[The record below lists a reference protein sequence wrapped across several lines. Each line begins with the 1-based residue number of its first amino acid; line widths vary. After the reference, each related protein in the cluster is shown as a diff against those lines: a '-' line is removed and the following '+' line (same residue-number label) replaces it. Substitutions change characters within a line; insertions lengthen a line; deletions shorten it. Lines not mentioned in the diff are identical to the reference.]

1 MTRQRAHADTKYRR
15 ATGQRANTQE
25 TRLTL
30 TTQTRRGEQ
39 TEDYTHRPKTTK
51 VKQEVRWLKSRHY
64 DITDMTTEG
73 TQSRGTRVG
82 TEQRKGWKHKTETKH
97 RIIIISTA
105 QLKNPNITHNTDS
118 HQNIWSS
125 KCCVKRTQNHDIT
138 YCLHT
143 QNKPTVRAG
152 IVALKLKF
160 KAFFTE
166 VSQLCMVNFQH
177 DKQHLVFLLKYK
189 GGHNKRS
196 QERLSFHITCLTL
209 AKYFV

>member
-105 QLKNPNITHNTDS
+105 QLKNQNITHNTDS
-118 HQNIWSS
+118 HQNTWSS

-160 KAFFTE
+160 KAF
-166 VSQLCMVNFQH
+166 
-177 DKQHLVFLLKYK
+177 LLKSVSYAWWTFSMT
-189 GGHNKRS
+189 NN
-196 QERLSFHITCLTL
+196 TL
-209 AKYFV
+209 FFSWNIKVDVIKDLKKDSVFI